1 MRVHIHSKCFLAI
14 FSSALF
20 LASCLGSPIMHSGQ
34 LSSAPWAAL
43 SPQPEQRTSPSSHCK
58 ILSGG

>member
-1 MRVHIHSKCFLAI
+1 MRVYYSKCFLAI

-20 LASCLGSPIMHSGQ
+20 LANCFGSLDMHSGQ
-34 LSSAPWAAL
+34 LSSLPSAAL
-43 SPQPEQRTSPSSHCK
+43 SPQPEQRTSPSSHWY